1 MGTITSTLNLNGNM
15 AVAMERIN
23 KSATVLRDTLSKL
36 EKLQMNNFATR
47 AGSTARQYDSAAV
60 AAARVAA
67 IEEKTAQQRLWN
79 EERIRASQETTALAR
94 ERHMEKVKQHET
106 EAAARAERLKNKTD
120 EAAASA
126 KRLSKAWLGVVA
138 AIVSGRAIQNL
149 VNQSDE
155 LTSFTARITL
165 LADDDAAQADI
176 YSLRR
181 QVMDV
186 ANDTRSEFADTAE
199 FVTRLGINAGN
210 AFTDTDELLKF
221 TSLLNKQFTIAGTKA
236 SEIASVQLQLSQAM
250 AANVLQGEELRSIR
264 KNAPMLAAAIE
275 DYVNATNG
283 TNQTIKEMG
292 EEGLITADVIKTAM
306 FNAADEINNKFSNM
320 PYTWAQR
327 MAMFKNSAVQAF
339 TPLIMTIRNLAQND
353 ELMAAI
359 NNIIVGLGQ
368 VSMALIPII
377 NGAAMVVT
385 FIGTHWDVL
394 GPIIMGLAAA
404 ISVLAGRFLLLYV
417 GKTVLNVI
425 RTSLF
430 LTTLAQYGLN
440 AAIKACPITWIIML
454 IIAVIAVLSIVIKHI
469 NKVAGTS
476 LTVAGV
482 VCGALNVVLQ
492 FLINCFKVAFGI
504 VQGFWAIIGT
514 VASNIPIAFG
524 NAIAKVQG
532 FFYGL
537 AATVANVMA
546 DIAAELNKLPFI
558 SFDYSGVTSAADKYA
573 AKQAKANDKI
583 KEYNN
588 VHDAMVNAYN
598 SAAGDAFSSG
608 WVKKAWDTGNKFGD
622 NLQNKLVGAT
632 KGGYAAE
639 WANNGYNAALG
650 GSDALN
656 NIAGNTSD
664 IAKNTGK
671 SVEISEEDLQYL
683 HDIAEQTAINRFT
696 SVNLEIPINN
706 AYTNGEDVDI
716 DGIVSRVTDALTE
729 SIYSGAEM
737 AHA

>member
-1 MGTITSTLNLNGNM
+1 M
-15 AVAMERIN
+15 
-23 KSATVLRDTLSKL
+23 
-36 EKLQMNNFATR
+36 
-47 AGSTARQYDSAAV
+47 
-60 AAARVAA
+60 
-67 IEEKTAQQRLWN
+67 
-79 EERIRASQETTALAR
+79 
-94 ERHMEKVKQHET
+94 
-106 EAAARAERLKNKTD
+106 
-120 EAAASA
+120 
-126 KRLSKAWLGVVA
+126 
-138 AIVSGRAIQNL
+138 
-149 VNQSDE
+149 
-155 LTSFTARITL
+155 
-165 LADDDAAQADI
+165 
-176 YSLRR
+176 
-181 QVMDV
+181 
-186 ANDTRSEFADTAE
+186 
-199 FVTRLGINAGN
+199 
-210 AFTDTDELLKF
+210 
-221 TSLLNKQFTIAGTKA
+221 
-236 SEIASVQLQLSQAM
+236 
-250 AANVLQGEELRSIR
+250 
-264 KNAPMLAAAIE
+264 
-275 DYVNATNG
+275 
-283 TNQTIKEMG
+283 
-292 EEGLITADVIKTAM
+292 
-306 FNAADEINNKFSNM
+306 
-320 PYTWAQR
+320 
-327 MAMFKNSAVQAF
+327 
-339 TPLIMTIRNLAQND
+339 
-353 ELMAAI
+353 
-359 NNIIVGLGQ
+359 
-368 VSMALIPII
+368 
-377 NGAAMVVT
+377 
-385 FIGTHWDVL
+385 
-394 GPIIMGLAAA
+394 
-404 ISVLAGRFLLLYV
+404 
-417 GKTVLNVI
+417 
-425 RTSLF
+425 
-430 LTTLAQYGLN
+430 
-440 AAIKACPITWIIML
+440 
-454 IIAVIAVLSIVIKHI
+454 
-469 NKVAGTS
+469 
-476 LTVAGV
+476 
-482 VCGALNVVLQ
+482 
-492 FLINCFKVAFGI
+492 AFGI